1 MKDIQGTIFDDFEPP
16 ATTDGSYRGG
26 LKHRKATEEHYHM
39 KFDQELLKVN
49 QRLKVG
55 KVKVSIESYR
65 GALQLRA
72 TLPLRP
78 NDTNKNGKDTKQYKI
93 SLGIPANCEGLKT
106 AEEEAYELG
115 KLIARKMFIWT
126 DKYLGTQ
133 ASRKNN
139 ITFKEFYEQ
148 FEDVYFSTRKR
159 TLKSEGTFKIY
170 LGNYKRVF
178 LSDSF
183 INAESLKN
191 KLLTV
196 NSPAVRNEV
205 IKVAR
210 IIAKAL
216 SIDVD
221 FSELTLKHKKRHRK
235 IPDDK
240 QVVSCVNYFQ
250 NKYENNSAVRK
261 EVKDNWKIYKLAY
274 GLLATYG
281 LRPREIVNN
290 PNFNWFL
297 SKDNI
302 HNTFKVHESNK
313 TGYREVFPFV
323 PDWVELFDLKNQ
335 ESIELFKTALTGS
348 ETSDQLEYKVQLI
361 SKNFCSSKIPFQPY
375 DLRHACAIRA
385 HLMGVPIKA
394 ASDNLGHSV
403 EMHTKVYQ
411 SHFGIEHRRK
421 AFEQSFDGM
430 NELDKLKDEIA
441 RLRKRNAELEL
452 ELSRYQLRHSM

>member
-1 MKDIQGTIFDDFEPP
+1 M
-16 ATTDGSYRGG
+16 
-26 LKHRKATEEHYHM
+26 
-39 KFDQELLKVN
+39 
-49 QRLKVG
+49 
-55 KVKVSIESYR
+55 
-65 GALQLRA
+65 
-72 TLPLRP
+72 
-78 NDTNKNGKDTKQYKI
+78 
-93 SLGIPANCEGLKT
+93 
-106 AEEEAYELG
+106 
-115 KLIARKMFIWT
+115 
-126 DKYLGTQ
+126 
-133 ASRKNN
+133 
-139 ITFKEFYEQ
+139 
-148 FEDVYFSTRKR
+148 
-159 TLKSEGTFKIY
+159 
-170 LGNYKRVF
+170 
-178 LSDSF
+178 
-183 INAESLKN
+183 
-191 KLLTV
+191 LTV

-221 FSELTLKHKKRHRK
+221 FSELTLKHKKRHRE

-250 NKYENNSAVRK
+250 NRYENNSAVRK

-411 SHFGIEHRRK
+411 SHFG
-421 AFEQSFDGM
+421 
-430 NELDKLKDEIA
+430 
-441 RLRKRNAELEL
+441 
-452 ELSRYQLRHSM
+452 